1 MRHTVSVRPL
11 MVLALAGSSLLS
23 ACHSTQLAATWRDPN
38 VTTLNFKKPIVVF
51 VSKSEVYRR
60 MMEDKMAEAFPRAV
74 QSYRVLESSDFADGN
89 KVRERLAEKGFDGAM
104 IMRVVNVD

>member
-1 MRHTVSVRPL
+1 MRHSVSVRPL
-11 MVLALAGSSLLS
+11 VVAALAASTLLS

-60 MMEDKMAEAFPRAV
+60 MMEDKMADAFPRAV
-74 QSYRVLESSDFADGN
+74 QSYRVLEASDVADGN
-89 KVRERLAEKGFDGAM
+89 RVREKLAAKGFDGAM
-104 IMRVVNVD
+104 IMRVV